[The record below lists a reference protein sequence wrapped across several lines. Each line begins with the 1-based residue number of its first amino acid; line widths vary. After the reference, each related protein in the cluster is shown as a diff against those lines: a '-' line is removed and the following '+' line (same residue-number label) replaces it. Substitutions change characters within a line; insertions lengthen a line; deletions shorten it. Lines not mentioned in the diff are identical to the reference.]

1 MQKRNG
7 WMFLTIF
14 ACSMI
19 LTACHRTRVATD
31 YGHLTNID
39 TTIGIKQRAYVTDR
53 NVTNIENELN
63 SLGVTVL
70 SVGQDYRVIIPAE
83 LIYYYESPRLRWH
96 SFGTINLVVDY
107 LKQFRAI
114 SMRVDAYSQDKD
126 KKRAGALSL
135 ARARALVDYLWS
147 QAIDTRLLYT
157 QAHIMN
163 RSPTACCGDL
173 KGRSD
178 VPTRVEI
185 TFRSSIV

>member
-1 MQKRNG
+1 
-7 WMFLTIF
+7 MFLKIF
-14 ACSMI
+14 ACVLI
-19 LTACHRTRVATD
+19 LSACHRSQIPTD
-31 YGHLTNID
+31 YGHLKNID
-39 TTIGIKQRAYVTDR
+39 TTIGIKQRVYVTDR
-53 NVTNIENELN
+53 NVTNIENKLK

-83 LIYYYESPRLRWH
+83 LIYYYESPKLRWH
-96 SFGTINLVVDY
+96 SFGTINLVVDF

-114 SMRVDAYSQDKD
+114 SMRVDTYSQDKD

-147 QAIDTRLLYT
+147 QAINTRLLYT
-157 QAHIMN
+157 QAHIIN
-163 RSPTACCGDL
+163 RSPSACCGDL

-185 TFRSSIV
+185 TFRNSII